1 MEAKALVL
9 LLMFLAFLAF
19 AAVNLARLKSFFL
32 AALIMITPIYG
43 TNFMPREVLGIVGL
57 NFWNIVWIITLLAIA
72 PDFLSKRKTLRPPP
86 FFGFALIV
94 FIMAQLFAVAAAL
107 TDLDS
112 FPKSGRAA
120 MGVATV
126 ILVGFIKP
134 LQFLLVGWMT
144 FAYCALTRDTR
155 TIERSIFASAIA
167 MGGLVTYYFLR
178 GFDGSDINT
187 GRFYISAELG
197 MHVNYLGAWAA
208 MTLMCSL
215 VFPAEGG
222 FWKIVRWS
230 AIIMSAIAIVLSFS
244 RMAFIAAPIGLFL
257 VLGRIPAKE
266 RLAAIFLV
274 AVVII
279 VAFPLLL
286 QRASV
291 GLESGNLNEIS
302 AGRTETIWGPLL
314 QDFRDNPVFGS
325 GRFAQLRSKSFP
337 RLGLMDSHSAYLQI
351 MIDMGTVGL
360 VIVSFW
366 LFEMYRIGRKAK
378 SLLPSLIIVMCL
390 EGISGFSFY
399 PDASNF
405 VIWVIYGMAL
415 AHIAVKRQSQVV
427 QSTGTGDTA
436 SAPAPAPDRS
446 PGYLRTQIPRS
457 R

>member
-9 LLMFLAFLAF
+9 LLIFLAFLAF

-32 AALIMITPIYG
+32 ATLIMTTPIYG

-94 FIMAQLFAVAAAL
+94 FIVAQLVAVAAAL

-112 FPKSGRAA
+112 FPKFGTAS
-120 MGVATV
+120 MGLATV

-155 TIERSIFASAIA
+155 TIERAIFASAIA
-167 MGGLVTYYFLR
+167 MGGLVIYYFLR

-197 MHVNYLGAWAA
+197 MHVNALGAWAA

-222 FWKIVRWS
+222 FWKFVRWG
-230 AIIMSAIAIVLSFS
+230 AIVMATIAILLSFS
-244 RMAFIAAPIGLFL
+244 RTAFIAAPIGILL
-257 VLGRIPAKE
+257 VFGRIPAKE
-266 RLAAIFLV
+266 RIAVIFMVAA
-274 AVVII
+274 VII
-279 VAFPLLL
+279 VTLPLFL
-286 QRASV
+286 QRVST

-314 QDFRDNPVFGS
+314 QDFKDNPVLGS

-337 RLGLMDSHSAYLQI
+337 RLRLMDAHSAYLQI

-360 VIVSFW
+360 AITFFW
-366 LFEMYRIGRKAK
+366 LFEMYKIGRKAENM
-378 SLLPSLIIVMCL
+378 LPPLIIIMCL
-390 EGISGFSFY
+390 EGISGYSFY
-399 PDASNF
+399 PEASNF

-415 AHIAVKRQSQVV
+415 ALIAAKRESTVIQSAG
-427 QSTGTGDTA
+427 SGRTA
-436 SAPAPAPDRS
+436 SALAPGRYPT
-446 PGYLRTQIPRS
+446 YLRTRTPKS